1 VNVVVELLLT
11 TDGGLCLG
19 GIVLGLGLGL
29 GLGRGLGRGL
39 GLFIGLGLSLGGKE
53 YDIKSIL

>member
-1 VNVVVELLLT
+1 LLT
-11 TDGGLCLG
+11 TDGGLGLG
-19 GIVLGLGLGL
+19 GIVLGLTPCHGH
-29 GLGRGLGRGL
+29 GRGL

>member
-19 GIVLGLGLGL
+19 GIVLGL